1 MGFTL
6 LRSLLVLGIQQ
17 RANLVPALRDVHVP
31 PDDFFVQNVF
41 GLRERAG

>member
-17 RANLVPALRDVHVP
+17 CTNLIPALRDIHVP

-41 GLRERAG
+41 GLREWAG